1 MEKKYLR
8 DNELLSKEYYHEK
21 NVDID
26 FDALTL
32 GSNKHVWWICSSCG
46 WSWNTT
52 VGNRGISK
60 RGCPEC
66 AKKKISKTLERN
78 AAKRNNFAEKYPHLV
93 KEWHPVNNG
102 DKTPNDV
109 SCSSEYFA
117 WWKCHICGCEW
128 KAKVA
133 KRTNRGFGCP
143 NCAKQS
149 TSFDEQAIF
158 FYVKKHFSEA
168 INRHLELDIEFDI
181 YIPSLKVAIEYD
193 GIVWHKQK
201 LSKDN
206 SKDNFC
212 KRNNIMLY
220 RFRDPSLPLTDN
232 AYTISC
238 IDGDPKEL
246 KMGIIKLLELLGIS
260 NSDDIDV
267 ERDTPKIL
275 AQYQKIKYEN
285 SIESK
290 YPEIASEWHPILN
303 GELLPS
309 MIDWSSGDKVW
320 WKCKECGFDWRAAPN
335 KRTRKHSGT
344 GCPECA
350 RKRINASNQVKV
362 RNVDTGVIYNSLT
375 EAAISCNGRKSDI
388 CTCCNGKK
396 KTAFGYRWEYV
407 NYSER
412 RSDYSKYRIMNVDT
426 GIVYDNQREAALS
439 VNGDGRNIIKCCSGQ
454 VKTSYGYRWRFVD

>member
-128 KAKVA
+128 KAKVV

-158 FYVKKHFSEA
+158 FYVKKLHD
-168 INRHLELDIEFDI
+168 HT
-181 YIPSLKVAIEYD
+181 
-193 GIVWHKQK
+193 
-201 LSKDN
+201 
-206 SKDNFC
+206 
-212 KRNNIMLY
+212 
-220 RFRDPSLPLTDN
+220 PLTKTVSFTCLLSRCE
-232 AYTISC
+232 AAEEISFPVC
-238 IDGDPKEL
+238 HAVCH
-246 KMGIIKLLELLGIS
+246 LGS
-260 NSDDIDV
+260 
-267 ERDTPKIL
+267 RLRTTGRL
-275 AQYQKIKYEN
+275 RLRLFA
-285 SIESK
+285 
-290 YPEIASEWHPILN
+290 
-303 GELLPS
+303 
-309 MIDWSSGDKVW
+309 WSSG
-320 WKCKECGFDWRAAPN
+320 
-335 KRTRKHSGT
+335 
-344 GCPECA
+344 
-350 RKRINASNQVKV
+350 
-362 RNVDTGVIYNSLT
+362 
-375 EAAISCNGRKSDI
+375 
-388 CTCCNGKK
+388 
-396 KTAFGYRWEYV
+396 
-407 NYSER
+407 R
-412 RSDYSKYRIMNVDT
+412 R
-426 GIVYDNQREAALS
+426 
-439 VNGDGRNIIKCCSGQ
+439 C
-454 VKTSYGYRWRFVD
+454 